1 MEILRLIALI
11 LSCIVVL
18 RLRGLWLI
26 GFILICFG
34 LIKYSNYDVKSFA
47 VFYLGVI
54 GVKYFVKLL
63 AVGSNES
70 ANSPRS
76 DEGDLGDD
84 E

>member
-47 VFYLGVI
+47 VFIWV
-54 GVKYFVKLL
+54 
-63 AVGSNES
+63 
-70 ANSPRS
+70 
-76 DEGDLGDD
+76 
-84 E
+84 